1 MSGWDPDPGEARV
14 APRRPDAPQERL
26 AAPRQASGIHLGPIR
41 VTPLRVV
48 VALAFLGSAGF
59 IAYAILA
66 VRDARQI
73 PMLSSG
79 FLVLG
84 VACAAMA
91 LGALTQ
97 MWRAG
102 SQGRT
107 GRAFA
112 LAVLGGAV
120 GLAAIG
126 CFTVTVVFALLWR
139 SG

>member
-1 MSGWDPDPGEARV
+1 MSGWDPDPGEAQM
-14 APRRPDAPQERL
+14 AARRADPAR
-26 AAPRQASGIHLGPIR
+26 RTFGMRLGPIR
-41 VTPLRVV
+41 VTPIRVV
-48 VALAFLGSAGF
+48 VALAFVGSVAF
-59 IAYAILA
+59 IGYAILV

-84 VACAAMA
+84 VACATMA
-91 LGALTQ
+91 LGALIQ

-102 SQGRT
+102 SRGRT

-112 LAVLGGAV
+112 LAVFGGGA

-126 CFTVTVVFALLWR
+126 CFTVTVVFALLWK
-139 SG
+139 SA

>member
-1 MSGWDPDPGEARV
+1 MSGWDPDRGEAQV
-14 APRRPDAPQERL
+14 APRRAD
-26 AAPRQASGIHLGPIR
+26 APRQASGMRLGPIG

-48 VALAFLGSAGF
+48 VALAFVGSVAF
-59 IAYAILA
+59 IGYAILM

-84 VACAAMA
+84 GACAAIA
-91 LGALTQ
+91 LGALIQ
-97 MWRAG
+97 LWRAG
-102 SQGRT
+102 ERGRT
-107 GRAFA
+107 GRAMVIA
-112 LAVLGGAV
+112 IVGGVA

-139 SG
+139 SA

>member
-1 MSGWDPDPGEARV
+1 MSGWDPDPGEAQA
-14 APRRPDAPQERL
+14 APRRVDAPRR
-26 AAPRQASGIHLGPIR
+26 APGMHLGPIQ
-41 VTPLRVV
+41 VTPIRVV
-48 VALAFLGSAGF
+48 VAIAFVGSAAF

-91 LGALTQ
+91 LDALVQ

-102 SQGRT
+102 ARGRT
-107 GRAFA
+107 GRAMA
-112 LAVLGGAV
+112 LAVAGGVA

-126 CFTVTVVFALLWR
+126 CFTVTVVFALLWK
-139 SG
+139 SS

>member
-1 MSGWDPDPGEARV
+1 MSGWDPDPGEAQV
-14 APRRPDAPQERL
+14 APRRADVSRG
-26 AAPRQASGIHLGPIR
+26 ASRMRLGPIR
-41 VTPLRVV
+41 VTPIRVV
-48 VALAFLGSAGF
+48 VALAFLGSVAF
-59 IAYAILA
+59 IGYAILM

-91 LGALTQ
+91 LGALVQ

-102 SQGRT
+102 SDGKT

-112 LAVLGGAV
+112 LAVVGGVV

-126 CFTVTVVFALLWR
+126 CFTVTVVFALLWK

>member
-1 MSGWDPDPGEARV
+1 MSGWDPDPGEAQAV
-14 APRRPDAPQERL
+14 PRRTDV
-26 AAPRQASGIHLGPIR
+26 PRRSAGTRLGPIR
-41 VTPLRVV
+41 VTPIRVV
-48 VALAFLGSAGF
+48 VAVAFLGSVAF
-59 IAYAILA
+59 IGYAILV

-91 LGALTQ
+91 LGALIQ
-97 MWRAG
+97 MWHAG

-112 LAVLGGAV
+112 LAVVGGAV

-126 CFTVTVVFALLWR
+126 CFTVTVVFALLWK
-139 SG
+139 SA